1 MTDQEYILCKWK
13 NRLWPAKVLC
23 KIRTSRRPVVSKAK
37 AASFKV
43 EILGLEEQTN
53 VNCVDTQPL
62 EEERIKIIA
71 SELNQRNKPSH
82 PVEELKYRKAL
93 RIALDILS
101 ASPKQVRSSDEGQTT
116 RSGQKENKIRS
127 SLSPP
132 VTRCPISSPKIKLE
146 EGETL
151 REKWKQKTPS
161 PQIDTEKNK
170 QKYRLSSKEM
180 AKTRGNRTNSSI
192 SKSGNFSSTWKS
204 ESQHCKTSKSKV
216 KTLTQ
221 QKTIKSKLLPK
232 SRTGKSSSLL
242 LKENEKSKKGRKRPR
257 DAGEPSSPSTKFP
270 DDTLR
275 VFVRESTPVSA
286 SCNSTMLICAG
297 KRPNVRGL
305 PKKKLLDFSITST
318 SPELESNI
326 NEERD
331 TPARKYKMLDG
342 SKKPVNS
349 KCVSWKQKTTAVSPL
364 RKKGGCIN
372 GLEPLSGAS
381 KHTNYSDSPLSE
393 FKKEENKGT
402 SHSPV
407 NKAKNCQL
415 PDFDEDEAGLDSS
428 DLSLK
433 FSSPEGISPNT
444 TLVDEEEE
452 EEDEELP
459 SILLRQEPCSIEPG
473 MLVWCK
479 LPRYPYWPAVIK
491 RVTRKYKKASVL
503 LIEAGMNGKKA
514 KGFSI
519 GLKNLKHFDCKEKQ
533 NLIDKAKEDYSR
545 EIEWCIE
552 LIADYRIRV
561 VVLLQDPSWNTVLMT
576 STPAETWGAFP
587 YLTQCEWL
595 VRYQHHVFLGY
606 PVRKEVNQGKIQMT
620 FPVIAEEDFEESLS
634 ETTPIKPSKKVL
646 PDRMRAA
653 RDKANSKIVDFIVK
667 TKGAEAH
674 LLAILKSKKQSRW
687 LREFLNSSQYM
698 TCETYLEDEEQLD
711 LVVNYL
717 QEVCHEIDTRKLDVK
732 NGDRIKFILDVLLP
746 EAIIYAISAVDDID
760 YKKAEEKYI
769 KGPCVSKREREIF
782 DKEILEKKEL
792 ELLKTDLHPEDSV

>member
-23 KIRTSRRPVVSKAK
+23 KNRTSRRPVVSKAK
-37 AASFKV
+37 EASFKV

-53 VNCVDTQPL
+53 VNCVDTEPL

-71 SELNQRNKPSH
+71 SELDQRNKPSH

-93 RIALDILS
+93 KIALDILS
-101 ASPKQVRSSDEGQTT
+101 ASPKQVRPSDEGQTT
-116 RSGQKENKIRS
+116 RSGQKENKIRT

-132 VTRCPISSPKIKLE
+132 VTRYPISSPKIKLE

-151 REKWKQKTPS
+151 KKKRKQKTPS
-161 PQIDTEKNK
+161 PQTDTEKNK
-170 QKYRLSSKEM
+170 RKYLLSSKET
-180 AKTRGNRTNSSI
+180 AKTRGNRTNSSV
-192 SKSGNFSSTWKS
+192 SKSGDFSSTWKS
-204 ESQHCKTSKSKV
+204 ESQHYKTSKSKV

-221 QKTIKSKLLPK
+221 QKTVKSKLLPK
-232 SRTGKSSSLL
+232 SKTGKSSSLL

-257 DAGEPSSPSTKFP
+257 DADEPSSPSTKFP
-270 DDTLR
+270 DDTAH

-286 SCNSTMLICAG
+286 SCNSAMLISAG

-331 TPARKYKMLDG
+331 TPARKYKMLDV

-349 KCVSWKQKTTAVSPL
+349 KCVSWKQKTTAVPPL
-364 RKKGGCIN
+364 HKKGGCIN
-372 GLEPLSGAS
+372 GPEPLSGAS
-381 KHTNYSDSPLSE
+381 KHNNYSESPLSE

-402 SHSPV
+402 PHSPV

-433 FSSPEGISPNT
+433 FSSPEGISPDT

-459 SILLRQEPCSIEPG
+459 SILLCQEPCSIEPG

-491 RVTRKYKKASVL
+491 RVTRKYKKANVR
-503 LIEAGMNGKKA
+503 LIEAGMNDKKA

-533 NLIDKAKEDYSR
+533 NLIDKAKEDYSQ

-561 VVLLQDPSWNTVLMT
+561 GCRSFTG
-576 STPAETWGAFP
+576 S
-587 YLTQCEWL
+587 
-595 VRYQHHVFLGY
+595 FLEYCADDISY

-782 DKEILEKKEL
+782 DKEILEKKKL
-792 ELLKTDLHPEDSV
+792 ELLKTDLPPEDSV